1 MAKDKQ
7 PDTRPLQVY
16 TLVVELGRLDG
27 DGLPDRATGG
37 GMILYAPGR
46 DEPEAVRDAVK
57 ILKDAGLNPLD
68 VESHGT
74 IEEQRADGVE
84 LGQDEIDLI
93 ERARAEN
100 SVVVAQKEAYYED

>member
-1 MAKDKQ
+1 MARDK
-7 PDTRPLQVY
+7 PKDTRPLQVY

-27 DGLPDRATGG
+27 DGLPDTASGG

-46 DEPEAVRDAVK
+46 DEPEAVRDAVR

-74 IEEQRADGVE
+74 AEEQRADGVD
-84 LGQDEIDLI
+84 LGQEELDLMD
-93 ERARAEN
+93 RARAEN
-100 SVVVAQKEAYYED
+100 SVVVAQKEAYYD